1 MILNLLISTF
11 FLAVL
16 LIYGHRLSKRGSDDL
31 IAVQSAHQRAT
42 VRFGGVAIICGI
54 STILFLKSW
63 SDISAL
69 ILLSGVPI
77 FLGGLLEDITGKV
90 SPRNRLLAAFCSA
103 GLAVLI
109 TGSHLEAGDF
119 WLLNNLFIFPVIV
132 IPITMLISAGI
143 ANAFNIID
151 GVNGFSAGVALI
163 ISCVLGY
170 VCHIYDEPNLGYFC
184 YMIGLAIVPFLL
196 VNFPFG
202 YIFLGDAG
210 AYTLGHLLSWVAI
223 ILMYRHP
230 EISAWAILL
239 MFFWPATETL
249 LSIYR
254 RFMSKTPS
262 GAPDSFHFHQL
273 IMQLLQ
279 LRFGNREKINGWT
292 NPVSTLILLPFAGI
306 PILASLFL
314 IQNNVTAILV
324 YLILAV
330 TYLFLYI
337 LLVSKVKLIAL
348 RDGKNDIVDRLNH
361 IFTPKVK

>member
-1 MILNLLISTF
+1 MILNLIFSISI
-11 FLAVL
+11 LVL
-16 LIYGHRLSKRGSDDL
+16 LLIFGHKLSKRGEGDI

-63 SDISAL
+63 SDISVL
-69 ILLSGVPI
+69 ILLSGIPI
-77 FLGGLLEDITGKV
+77 FLGGFLEDITGKV
-90 SPRNRLLAAFCSA
+90 RPRNRLLAAFCSA
-103 GLAVLI
+103 GVAVLLI
-109 TGSHLEAGDF
+109 GVYIEAGDF
-119 WLLNNLFIFPVIV
+119 WLLNSFFIFPVIA
-132 IPITMLISAGI
+132 IPVTMLISAGI

-184 YMIGLAIVPFLL
+184 YMIALAIIPFLL
-196 VNFPFG
+196 LNFPFG

-230 EISAWAILL
+230 EISAWALLL

-273 IMQLLQ
+273 IMQLIQ
-279 LRFGNREKINGWT
+279 LLFARTAKINHWA
-292 NPVSTLILLPFAGI
+292 NPLSTLILLPLAGI
-306 PILASLFL
+306 PIVASLFL
-314 IQNNVTAILV
+314 IQNNKFAILV
-324 YLILAV
+324 YLILV
-330 TYLFLYI
+330 VGYLFLYI
-337 LLVSKVKLIAL
+337 FLVNKVRSIAL
-348 RDGKNDIVDRLNH
+348 LEGNDEVVDRLNH
-361 IFTPKVK
+361 IFKPKIK